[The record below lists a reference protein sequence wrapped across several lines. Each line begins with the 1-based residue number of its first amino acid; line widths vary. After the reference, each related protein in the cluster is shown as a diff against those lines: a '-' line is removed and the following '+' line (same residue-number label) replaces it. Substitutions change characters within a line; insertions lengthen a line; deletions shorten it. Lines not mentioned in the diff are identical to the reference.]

1 MDLNNRV
8 IQLCSAGT
16 RAEYERR
23 LDDAQL
29 FYWQAWQAAGDDFE
43 ACVAAHYVARFQ
55 ADPAECLRW
64 NQVALDR
71 AAAVRDDRAAAFF
84 PSLYLSLG
92 RAYELAGDAGRA
104 QENYAAAEHLGFPH
118 QPGPDLPR

>member
-23 LDDAQL
+23 LEDAQSC
-29 FYWQAWQAAGDDFE
+29 YWQAWQAVTDDFE

-64 NQVALDR
+64 NQVALARAQAVGDGR
-71 AAAVRDDRAAAFF
+71 AASFF

-92 RAYELAGDAGRA
+92 RAYELAGDTALA
-104 QENYAAAEHLGFPH
+104 QENYLAAERLGVRH
-118 QPGPDLPR
+118 QPGPDLPQ